1 MNRLRAGAVLSMN
14 TQEETRMARG
24 PAFIARVI
32 ARSRALGY
40 AAVPESR
47 GKRDLRIDLLRG
59 FCVFVMIVDHVGGES
74 SWLYV
79 LTGGNHFFVSAAEG
93 FVLLSGISMGMVHS
107 SVIRRAG
114 VRVMLGKVASR
125 ARFLYA
131 LTVALTLT
139 FAAAS
144 AWLGTPWSAAATP
157 ASGAT
162 EFAIEVITFHRSYS
176 LTDVLVLYT
185 LLVLASGPVLWIMSR
200 GGAAIVLTVSIAAWT
215 LAQISLADV
224 PRVWS
229 IVDGGFPFSAWQLLF
244 VIGLTIGYHR
254 QRLAAYLRPARLVAI
269 GLAAVLAL
277 VAVDAIATQLVAGWV
292 GSDAQELLFDK
303 NDARVG
309 RIIALLAVASFLYAL
324 VTMAWKPMRR
334 WIGWLLMPLGT
345 RSLYAYGVQLFV
357 VAFWSSELMAPVRLD
372 RENALFQGAAVLMV
386 WAACLGQSR
395 LAGYLTRARVELR
408 YLRESV
414 RRDVRPATAGLA
426 LAMFAVSCGISSA
439 GLPAASSTS
448 SASLALTSAVPAS
461 TADSWTPAAVVTAT
475 DPGPGQVVQ
484 STFYSSA
491 LKRTM
496 TYIAYLP
503 PGYDASA
510 NERYPTLYMLHGG
523 SGFVTEWVDY
533 GLLENADALI
543 REGTIAPMII
553 VLPEGDQEYWVDH
566 VVSAKTG
573 ANGEKWG
580 TYTAHDVV
588 AMIDSRYRTI
598 ADASARAIGGLSMGG
613 HGAMQLALNF
623 PGIWSIVGAHSPS
636 LRVEGDAP
644 SYLGYGTEFAA
655 RDPYALIGSKTAVAR
670 TLTWWI
676 DTGTLDPWRTASQS
690 ISTELTAAGIANE
703 FHVYEGDHSAAY
715 WSAHVDDYLRFYAG
729 AFAEAS

>member
-1 MNRLRAGAVLSMN
+1 MNRVRASAVLSSN
-14 TQEETRMARG
+14 TQEETRVTRG
-24 PAFIARVI
+24 AAHVAQFIGRLK
-32 ARSRALGY
+32 ALGY

-107 SVIRRAG
+107 SVIRRDG
-114 VRVMLGKVASR
+114 VRAMLGKVASR

-131 LTVALTLT
+131 LTVGLTLT

-144 AWLGTPWSAAATP
+144 ALLGTPWAAAATP
-157 ASGAT
+157 ASDAA
-162 EFAIEVITFHRSYS
+162 EFALQVITFHRAYS

-185 LLVLASGPVLWIMSR
+185 LLVLAAGPLLWIMSR
-200 GGAAIVLTVSIAAWT
+200 GGTVIVLAVSLGAWT
-215 LAQISLADV
+215 LAQISLNDV
-224 PRVWS
+224 PRAWS

-244 VIGLTIGYHR
+244 VIGLTVGYHR
-254 QRLAAYLRPARLVAI
+254 EHLADYLRPAQLVAI
-269 GLAAVLAL
+269 GLAAILAL
-277 VAVDAIATQLVAGWV
+277 IAVDAIATQLVAGWV

-309 RIIALLAVASFLYAL
+309 RIIALLAAASLLYAFL
-324 VTMAWKPMRR
+324 TIAWKPVRR
-334 WIGWLLMPLGT
+334 WAGWLLMPLGT

-386 WAACLGQSR
+386 WVACIGQSR
-395 LAGYLTRARVELR
+395 LLRYVARARAELR
-408 YLRESV
+408 AMRLSMRANLRPV
-414 RRDVRPATAGLA
+414 AVGLA
-426 LAMFAVSCGISSA
+426 MAMFAVSCGVPNLVTTA
-439 GLPAASSTS
+439 
-448 SASLALTSAVPAS
+448 SASPTVSAVSESPAQ
-461 TADSWTPAAVVTAT
+461 TFTPAAVVTAT

-484 STFYSSA
+484 TTFYSSA

-496 TYIAYLP
+496 TYVAYLP
-503 PGYDASA
+503 PGYDASTGT
-510 NERYPTLYMLHGG
+510 RYPTLYMLHGG
-523 SGFVTEWVDY
+523 SGYVTEWVDY
-533 GLLENADALI
+533 GLLESADALI
-543 REGTIAPMII
+543 REGTVAPMII

-566 VVSAKTG
+566 IVSAKTG

-580 TYTAHDVV
+580 TYTADDVV
-588 AMIDSRYRTI
+588 SIIDARYHTM
-598 ADASARAIGGLSMGG
+598 AEASARAIGGLSMGG
-613 HGAMQLALNF
+613 HGAIQLALNF
-623 PGIWSIVGAHSPS
+623 PGVWSIVGAHSPS

-644 SYLGYGTEFAA
+644 SYLGYGAEFAA
-655 RDPYALIGSKTAVAR
+655 RDPYALIASKTAVAR

-676 DTGTLDPWRTASQS
+676 DTGSLDPWRTAAQGL
-690 ISTELTAAGIANE
+690 STELTSLGIANE
-703 FHVYEGDHSAAY
+703 SHVYEGGHEAAY
-715 WSAHVDDYLRFYAG
+715 WSAHVGDYLRFYAG